1 MKIFKK
7 NNIYGPA
14 LAASMLLTVTGCIE
28 ETTPADGSITED
40 QIVSAGLESAVNGIS
55 TQMTQGYLV
64 YGTNTHES
72 DMSYPMFMI
81 SFTEMM
87 GDMYP
92 GGSNSGYDWFRAY
105 NCMNENMGSTGYYAY
120 LPWRTL
126 YMYVKSA
133 NDVIRA
139 YKAMEN
145 PTKTDDNYVAMAY
158 ACRAFDYYMLMVT
171 YEPKANIYTDCS

>member
-72 DMSYPMFMI
+72 DMS
-81 SFTEMM
+81 
-87 GDMYP
+87 
-92 GGSNSGYDWFRAY
+92 
-105 NCMNENMGSTGYYAY
+105 
-120 LPWRTL
+120 
-126 YMYVKSA
+126 
-133 NDVIRA
+133 
-139 YKAMEN
+139 
-145 PTKTDDNYVAMAY
+145 
-158 ACRAFDYYMLMVT
+158 
-171 YEPKANIYTDCS
+171 